1 MSDYDRGAYA
11 PHSDAPLAFDARE
24 PRRRG
29 PAPFSLIVGLIVLA
43 VLAGALLMLYRGGV
57 RETGDA
63 PPVVGEPV
71 GAMRTAPEATAAAPE
86 DPALRLD
93 VYDERDTPATTET
106 VGEEPTFAP
115 EPEAPLARPAAP
127 PPVAVTPAPAAAAPV
142 PARPTTAAPAP
153 ALRPAATAPRPAAPA
168 TARPAPTA
176 PVAAA
181 STPAPVALTPSAP
194 VTPAAA
200 PSGGG
205 SASVQIGAFSSD
217 AIANSELARTRGAV
231 PGGVGVRVE
240 PVQRNGATLYRG
252 LVTGFASR
260 EEARAYCAQLQ
271 ASARSCL
278 VR

>member
-71 GAMRTAPEATAAAPE
+71 GAMRTAPEAT
-86 DPALRLD
+86 
-93 VYDERDTPATTET
+93 
-106 VGEEPTFAP
+106 
-115 EPEAPLARPAAP
+115 
-127 PPVAVTPAPAAAAPV
+127 AAAPV